1 MPNVNYKPEMQ
12 DTSISFL
19 SQKEIK
25 INYLKENNKIKSEIV
40 DALFNISYARSKKI
54 RSEIINENI
63 IRTTLILVR
72 TKKE

>member
-40 DALFNISYARSKKI
+40 DALFNISYARSKKYDQ
-54 RSEIINENI
+54 
-63 IRTTLILVR
+63 
-72 TKKE
+72 K

>member
-40 DALFNISYARSKKI
+40 AALFNISYARSEKI

>member
-1 MPNVNYKPEMQ
+1 MQ